1 MYRQGGAE
9 VARSKIVDEG
19 EVIRWFEE
27 GRTYEWMTQTYL
39 AKYHIETSPGMWGNF
54 RRRRG
59 LDRRSVR
66 DDDLIPWAVRSEHRW
81 AYPLAMLR
89 SEGRLRAGRELRAIE
104 AIRLDGFK
112 RGLEQDKVVVHYDP
126 DTDEGFFYVPRREG
140 VDLDLIRVPPR
151 KTTLRPAAD

>member
-1 MYRQGGAE
+1 MPK
-9 VARSKIVDEG
+9 SKIVDET

-27 GRTYEWMTQTYL
+27 GRTYEWMTDTYL
-39 AKYHIETSPGMWGNF
+39 EKYHIETSPSMWGNF

-59 LDRRSVR
+59 LDRRNVR
-66 DDDLIPWAVRSEHRW
+66 NDDLIPWHVRSEHRW

-89 SEGRLRAGRELRAIE
+89 SEARLREGVVLREME
-104 AIRLDGFK
+104 SIRLDGFK
-112 RGLEQDKVVVHYDP
+112 RGLKQDDLVIHYDP

-140 VDLDLIRVPPR
+140 VDTDLIRKPDR